1 MSIRRRVTRPNI
13 FCQDSRAVKGV
24 TLKMSCDML
33 RGFESHFWYF
43 GGVAQ
48 MVERALCMREAAG
61 SMPAISTTFT
71 SYSKFIKS
79 KQGCEHRY
87 YCGFN
92 SHSIIQ
98 HTRCEK
104 IKLFIIYFY
113 YLRISKYLNIRFN
126 ANFNPLLLISEH
138 LTYLR

>member
-1 MSIRRRVTRPNI
+1 MSLRRYTLSYDVMVSISVIINESGGSIPLRIWLESYSGQYTTLWPWKPGL
-13 FCQDSRAVKGV
+13 DSLLG
-24 TLKMSCDML
+24 
-33 RGFESHFWYF
+33 HFY

-104 IKLFIIYFY
+104 IKLFIIY
-113 YLRISKYLNIRFN
+113 II
-126 ANFNPLLLISEH
+126 
-138 LTYLR
+138 